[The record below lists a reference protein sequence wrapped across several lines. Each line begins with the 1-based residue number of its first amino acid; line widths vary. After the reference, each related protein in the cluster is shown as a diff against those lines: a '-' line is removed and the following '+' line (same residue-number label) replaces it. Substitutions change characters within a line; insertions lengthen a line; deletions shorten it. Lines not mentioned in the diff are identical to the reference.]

1 MQLTSLPRTRL
12 LAVGLVAALAL
23 TGCSG
28 GSNSTGTGTDA
39 SSAPAAEPSREFAG
53 PNGETPGALSELSL
67 TDEETTT
74 VKDGKFTAAFVW
86 HTSSEFVSAVEDGAK
101 AEFDKLGIDVVAST
115 QASFDSATQANNLQT
130 VLALNPDIIV
140 TTAVDAVSAAATFQ
154 PAVDAGVKL
163 VIMTTPPAGYTAGD
177 QFVSIVTENLTEAGK
192 ANAEL
197 LGDALDGSGKIAY
210 MYHDA
215 DFWFTNQRDE
225 AFKAWMSF
233 LYPDVEISAEEGFTD
248 EAKTQEIAA
257 ALIARNPDITGIY
270 VPWATAAQGVLS
282 ALRDAGRSDV
292 KVVTND
298 LDATLAADMA
308 ADGPVVGMVG
318 NGATGIGTGLAIA
331 GAYGMLDKK
340 APELVASTP
349 IAVTKANLD
358 EGWMKDYGT
367 KAPASATK

>member
-1 MQLTSLPRTRL
+1 MQSTSLPRTRL
-12 LAVGLVAALAL
+12 LAVGIATALAL

-28 GSNSTGTGTDA
+28 ASNSAGSDA
-39 SSAPAAEPSREFAG
+39 SSAPAADPSLEFAG

-74 VKDGKFTAAFVW
+74 VKDRKFTAAFVW
-86 HTSSEFVSAVEDGAK
+86 HSSSEFVSAVEDGAT

-115 QASFDSATQANNLQT
+115 QAGFDSATQANNLQT

-140 TTAVDAVSAAATFQ
+140 TTAVDAVSASATFQ

-177 QFVSIVTENLTEAGK
+177 QFVSIVTEDLTEAGK

-197 LGDALDGSGKIAY
+197 LGDALGGTGKIAY

-225 AFKAWMSF
+225 SFKAWMSF
-233 LYPDVEISAEEGFTD
+233 LYPDIDITVEEGFTD

-282 ALRDAGRSDV
+282 ALRDAGRTDV

-308 ADGPVVGMVG
+308 AGGPVVGMVG
-318 NGATGIGTGLAIA
+318 NGAIGIGTGLAIA
-331 GAYGMLDKK
+331 GAYGLLDKE
-340 APELVASTP
+340 APALVASTP